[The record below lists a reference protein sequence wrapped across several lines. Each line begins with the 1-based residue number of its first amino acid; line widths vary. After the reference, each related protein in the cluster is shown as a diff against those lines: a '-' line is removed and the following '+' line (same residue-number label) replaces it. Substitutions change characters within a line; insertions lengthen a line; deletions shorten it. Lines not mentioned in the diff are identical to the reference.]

1 MPAIPMPAARN
12 WGARSGQDISGACG
26 QLVIEH
32 GGGGGGCS
40 SSRATGPT
48 DIEELARRPAATP
61 VA

>member
-1 MPAIPMPAARN
+1 MPAACN

-32 GGGGGGCS
+32 GGGGSGGCS
-40 SSRATGPT
+40 SSRASGPA